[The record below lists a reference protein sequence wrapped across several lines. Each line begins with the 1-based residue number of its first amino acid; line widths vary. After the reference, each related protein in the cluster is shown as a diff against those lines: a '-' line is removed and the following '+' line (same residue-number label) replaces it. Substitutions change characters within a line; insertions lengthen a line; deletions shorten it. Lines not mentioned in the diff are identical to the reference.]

1 MTLGSDVNRC
11 ERTGVVVIRVWI
23 ETATETDR
31 LRARIT
37 LVRDLAENAPET
49 AVASDRDE
57 IVAVVRRFVD
67 EFAAGGDA
75 RVTLSPETRPR

>member
-1 MTLGSDVNRC
+1 VSRR

-23 ETATETDR
+23 ETAAGTDG

-37 LVRDLAENAPET
+37 LVRNLEENGSET
-49 AVASDRDE
+49 VVAGDPDE

-67 EFAAGGDA
+67 KFAADGDA

>member
-1 MTLGSDVNRC
+1 MH
-11 ERTGVVVIRVWI
+11 ERTGVVTIRLWI
-23 ETATETDR
+23 ESADATSG

-37 LVRDLAENAPET
+37 LVRDLEESEPET
-49 AVASDRDE
+49 AAASRPDE

-75 RVTLSPETRPR
+75 RVTPSPETRPR